1 MDLRLRA
8 LAFLAVD
15 LSLVPSIQVRWL
27 IASCNSNLDS
37 LTGAGGIIRSSA
49 LFSIGAYILT
59 VNL

>member
-8 LAFLAVD
+8 LAVLAED

-27 IASCNSNLDS
+27 IASYNSNLDS
-37 LTGAGGIIRSSA
+37 LTGTGEIIRSSA